1 MVLFVF
7 EKKKSTRP
15 PKWLQKGQI
24 DPVTLEAD
32 F

>member
-1 MVLFVF
+1 L
-7 EKKKSTRP
+7 KKKSTRP